1 MRRPRSSDNKQASLL
16 NPVAAVGRFAP
27 SPTGDL
33 HFGSLVTAVGSY
45 LEVKSAGGIWLL
57 RIEDIDP
64 PREVEGSADRI
75 IDDLNRL
82 GLVPD
87 GPVLY
92 QSSRLNAYQDA
103 ADQLLENGLAYPCA
117 CSRKD
122 LPESGKYP
130 GTCRNGIPTGKA
142 PRSIRLSVDNGP
154 CLFNDKL
161 QGLVSES
168 PAETRGDFI
177 IKRADGLFAYQL
189 AVVVDDHFQ
198 GVTQVVRGADLLDS
212 SCRQIYLQKAL
223 GFVSPDYMHLPVVV
237 SEDGK
242 KLSKRTRTD
251 PVKHQQPVAAVSQAL
266 HFLGQN
272 PPQGLSLNALWNWA
286 LEHWNSDAIP
296 RVRTILPG
304 SALSSVL
311 HRT

>member
-1 MRRPRSSDNKQASLL
+1 M
-16 NPVAAVGRFAP
+16 NPVAVVGRFAP

-33 HFGSLVTAVGSY
+33 HFGSLVAAVGSY
-45 LEVKSAGGIWLL
+45 LEAKSAGGIWLL

-64 PREVEGSADRI
+64 PREVEGSAGRI

-82 GLVPD
+82 GMVAD

-92 QSSRLNAYQDA
+92 QSSRLKAYQDA
-103 ADQLLENGLAYPCA
+103 ADLLLEKGLAYPCA

-122 LPESGKYP
+122 VPESGVYP
-130 GTCRNGIPTGKA
+130 GTCRAGIPTGKT
-142 PRSIRLSVDNGP
+142 PRSIRFMVDDGHYV
-154 CLFNDKL
+154 FNDKL

-168 PAETRGDFI
+168 PADICGDFI

-212 SCRQIYLQKAL
+212 SCRQICLQQAL
-223 GFVSPDYMHLPVVV
+223 GFNLPDYMHLPLVV

-242 KLSKRTRTD
+242 KLGKRTRTD
-251 PVKHQQPVAAVSQAL
+251 PVKHQEPVAAVGQAL
-266 HFLGQN
+266 QFLGQN
-272 PPQGLSLNALWNWA
+272 PPQGLSLDALWNWA

-296 RVRTILPG
+296 RTRTILRDG
-304 SALSSVL
+304 ALSSVL
-311 HRT
+311 RRT